1 MKSFLVGVVLALVAL
16 SAPAQEVQLTRGQV
30 HQACIAS
37 SMAEGN
43 PEYESTVVCNCVTQ
57 WISYTNTNGTSV
69 YADYSISNTD
79 PRLQE
84 AVNLCVKAAQDNP
97 RQFLNRFSSVRAS
110 NP

>member
-1 MKSFLVGVVLALVAL
+1 MKSFLVGVVLSLVSLAT
-16 SAPAQEVQLTRGQV
+16 AAQEVQLSRGQI

-43 PEYESTVVCNCVTQ
+43 PEYESTVVCNCVAQ
-57 WISYTNTNGTSV
+57 WISYTNTHGASV
-69 YADYSISNTD
+69 YENYSIGNTD